1 MSGLT
6 DRRELDARLPTLP
19 RECLAFS
26 VGRGEF
32 GVDLLQVQEIR
43 GHEAITP
50 LAHGPDYLRGMIN
63 LRGAL
68 VPVVD
73 LRLKFR
79 AESAA
84 YDETTVLLILN
95 RRGLRLG
102 VAVDGVSDVLTLKAE
117 EIVPALEADC
127 IAGTAMVH
135 GRALALVDVDRLLTD
150 ALPAPFAH

>member
-6 DRRELDARLPTLP
+6 NPRERDGGRPALF

-26 VGRGEF
+26 VGGGEF

-50 LAHGPDYLRGMIN
+50 LAHGPEHLRGVIN
-63 LRGAL
+63 LRGAM
-68 VPVVD
+68 VPVLD

-102 VAVDGVSDVLTLKAE
+102 VAVDGVSDVLTVRAE
-117 EIVPALEADC
+117 EIVPARESDC
-127 IAGTAMVH
+127 IAGTATVH
-135 GRALALVDVDRLLTD
+135 GRELTLVDVDRLLADT
-150 ALPAPFAH
+150 LPPPFAH

>member
-1 MSGLT
+1 MRGLIHSS
-6 DRRELDARLPTLP
+6 EAGAFP

-50 LAHGPDYLRGMIN
+50 LAHGPEHLRGVIN
-63 LRGAL
+63 LRGAV

-79 AESAA
+79 AEPAA

-102 VAVDGVSDVLTLKAE
+102 VAVDGVSDVFTLKAE
-117 EIVPALEADC
+117 AIVPASDAGC
-127 IAGTAMVH
+127 IAGTATVD
-135 GRALALVDVDRLLTD
+135 GRSLALVDVDGLLAD
-150 ALPAPFAH
+150 SLPPPCAH

>member
-1 MSGLT
+1 MRPLT
-6 DRRELDARLPTLP
+6 VPLHAFP

-26 VGRGEF
+26 VGDGEF

-50 LAHGPDYLRGMIN
+50 LAHGPEYLRGMIN
-63 LRGAL
+63 LRGIE

-79 AESAA
+79 AGPAA

-117 EIVPALEADC
+117 EIVPAGESGC
-127 IAGTAMVH
+127 IAATTKVH
-135 GRALALVDVDRLLTD
+135 GRPLALVDIDRLLAD
-150 ALPAPFAH
+150 ALPAPFVN